1 MRHVRGGC
9 TYKTCC
15 AVATFTLRRDAGLPL
30 TLTADGCEAAAV
42 EAAGAR
48 SWADVGEAIEAQ
60 AAAAAAAEVE
70 AEEEESEVEGRG
82 AVETVTE
89 QAVRVVR
96 RVEVGLQLQHPFA
109 LASGCGFPPWTNYV
123 AGFSGCLDYVWYD
136 PSIRRSIEGNSIRST
151 GMHLLRAFGSQ
162 RGREGLK
169 WPAFPP
175 T

>member
-1 MRHVRGGC
+1 MATEARVTTWGCPHGFRWEDVVRHVRGGC

-96 RVEVGLQLQHPFA
+96 RGDARAGLA
-109 LASGCGFPPWTNYV
+109 LKS
-123 AGFSGCLDYVWYD
+123 
-136 PSIRRSIEGNSIRST
+136 
-151 GMHLLRAFGSQ
+151 M
-162 RGREGLK
+162 
-169 WPAFPP
+169 
-175 T
+175 